1 MLAAL
6 LSSSLGQV
14 LRLARIFA
22 WIAVAALILVAAL
35 VALPGLV
42 DTQAYK
48 PRLAAILSSASG
60 RTVSLGGPMSFEL
73 LPQPVLVV
81 GDVRVDSAP
90 GAAAQPLLEARRL
103 AVRLSW
109 QALLQGRLEI
119 VRIVLDQPRLALEPG
134 ADGRPNW
141 WFPVLEAAGGEQ
153 PPLLPLTLDRV
164 EIRGGR
170 LVNAIGLVGQ
180 PIEAHAIDLVATLD
194 AARGRTKIEGAAIFN
209 DLPATFT
216 LGLDTAGAAGPPVD
230 FAVGLPGGRMTF
242 KGRPGRRT
250 DDDPL
255 RGHFAVEAAFLPE
268 FVESV
273 ALVLGRAPIRVNEA
287 VLRRIEASGDVVLD
301 SRRLAIDAL
310 SLTTEGERI
319 AGSLQIAA
327 DDAVA
332 VSGRLSAATFD
343 ADRWLE
349 RLRDRPLLVP
359 SSRSPG
365 AASAAAMPPFRLELT
380 VEAGAVRYRRDIV
393 RDLVVAFRVEDDAFH
408 LKEARAILP
417 GDFRL
422 HRRVGFEGDETHP
435 GYDGVIEVNALHLR
449 QTLKWIGIDIA
460 GVPADRL
467 QTLRLNG
474 RTRPVKGVV
483 HVADAAFSLDD
494 QAGTVTADIALAIPT
509 VIRARLQM
517 PQLDLDAYR
526 LTAEAL
532 GGLIPPAPAPAPSG
546 GASGEIE
553 PPLIDIT
560 ATLDQVIYRGEP
572 ARQADAHA
580 EIRGNRLGLRH
591 VGVGALLGAQLEIA
605 GSVED
610 FGTTPRFDLTW
621 RGVLPDTD
629 RMLDYAG
636 LPRFT
641 HGSIGAARLA
651 GRSVGT
657 LREARL
663 SGFSLDML
671 GTTITASGDVAFG
684 DELRFD
690 FHQWSLDTPDI
701 GRLVAVAVGSPHR
714 PMAEVRASG
723 AFRGDAREASFRGD
737 LAIDGMAL
745 SGELS
750 STLDARPRIAASLR
764 APMELRLDRWLPAA
778 PASGAAAAVHAWA
791 IRPAPERATS
801 WPSALKSF
809 DGAISLTAP
818 AVAWGPYTMSG
829 VELTARLQNALLG
842 IEQLSGTFEGAAVSL
857 SGTIDARR
865 SPVALSLGG
874 SLRDINVPRA
884 IAIAHTANDFGSDD
898 LAVAI
903 EGRLSLL
910 DLALRAEGETLE
922 AVLLSASGGGRSEGE
937 VKPVVTRGSLSLAT
951 FAAGIGSLFSTQM
964 GFASA
969 VIDNFIDRWVAT
981 RGVIEIGDGVI
992 TLREHTLH
1000 TPGATAYVTSHI
1012 DTRNG
1017 TLDTLINLDSGRPGT
1032 IDYSMSLRGPLRAPT
1047 LGVEPNRGR

>member
-1 MLAAL
+1 MPAAL
-6 LSSSLGQV
+6 LSWSLGQV

-22 WIAVAALILVAAL
+22 WIAVASLLLIAALI
-35 VALPGLV
+35 ALPGLV

-48 PRLAAILSSASG
+48 PRLAAILSSAG
-60 RTVSLGGPMSFEL
+60 GHAVSLDGPLSFEL
-73 LPQPVLVV
+73 LPQPILVV
-81 GDVRVDSAP
+81 RDVRVDNVP
-90 GAAAQPLLEARRL
+90 GAATPTLLAARRL

-109 QALLQGRLEI
+109 QALLQGRIEI
-119 VRIVLDQPRLALEPG
+119 VSVVLDQPRLALEPG
-134 ADGRPNW
+134 TDGRTNW
-141 WFPVLEAAGGEQ
+141 WFPVLESAGGEQ
-153 PPLLPLTLDRV
+153 PPLLPVTLDRV

-170 LVNAIGLVGQ
+170 LLNATGLVGQ

-194 AARGRTKIEGAAIFN
+194 AARGRAKIEGAAIFN
-209 DLPATFT
+209 GLPATFA

-242 KGRPGRRT
+242 RGWPGRRT

-255 RGHFAVEAAFLPE
+255 RGHLAVDAAFLPE
-268 FVESV
+268 FVES
-273 ALVLGRAPIRVNEA
+273 ASLVLGRAPIRVNEA
-287 VLRRIEASGDVVLD
+287 VLRRVEASGDVLLD
-301 SRRLAIDAL
+301 SRRLTIDAL
-310 SLTTEGERI
+310 SLVTEGERI
-319 AGSLQIAA
+319 GGALRISA
-327 DDAVA
+327 DDALA
-332 VSGRLSAATFD
+332 VSGRLSAASFD

-365 AASAAAMPPFRLELT
+365 AAPVAEMPALRLQLA

-393 RDLVVAFRVEDDAFH
+393 RDLAVTFGVEGDTFH
-408 LKEARAILP
+408 LKEARAVLP

-449 QTLKWIGIDIA
+449 ETLKWIGIDIA

-483 HVADAAFSLDD
+483 HVADATFSLDD

-509 VIRARLQM
+509 VIGARLHLS
-517 PQLDLDAYR
+517 QLNLDAYR
-526 LTAEAL
+526 LTSEAL
-532 GGLIPPAPAPAPSG
+532 SGLIPSAPAPSES
-546 GASGEIE
+546 GAGEIE
-553 PPLIDIT
+553 PPLIDIS

-572 ARQADAHA
+572 ARQVDAHV
-580 EIRGNRLGLRH
+580 EIRGNRLSLRH

-605 GSVED
+605 GSVDD
-610 FGTTPRFDLTW
+610 FGTTPRYDLTW

-651 GRSVGT
+651 GRAEGT

-671 GTTITASGDVAFG
+671 GTTITASGEVAFG

-690 FHQWSLDTPDI
+690 FHQWSLATPDI
-701 GRLVAVAVGSPHR
+701 GQLVAVAVGSPHQ
-714 PMAEVRASG
+714 PMADVQASG
-723 AFRGDAREASFRGD
+723 AFRGDARQASFRGD
-737 LAIDGMAL
+737 LSIGGMAL
-745 SGELS
+745 SGDLS

-764 APMELRLDRWLPAA
+764 ARQELRLDRWLPPA
-778 PASGAAAAVHAWA
+778 PTSGAAQAAHAWA
-791 IRPAPERATS
+791 TRRAPGHATA
-801 WPSALKSF
+801 WPSALKGF
-809 DGAISLTAP
+809 DGKLSLTAP

-829 VELTARLQNALLG
+829 VELAARLQSGLLD
-842 IEQLSGTFEGAAVSL
+842 IDRLSGTLEGAALSL
-857 SGTIDARR
+857 SGAVDAQR
-865 SPVALSLGG
+865 SPVALSFGG

-903 EGRLSLL
+903 EGRLSLE
-910 DLALRAEGETLE
+910 DLALRAEGETFE
-922 AVLLSASGGGRSEGE
+922 AVLLSVSGGGRSEGE

-951 FAAGIGSLFSTQM
+951 FATSIGSLFSTEM

-969 VIDNFIDRWVAT
+969 VIDNFVDRWVAT
-981 RGVIEIGDGVI
+981 SGAIEIGDGVI

-1000 TPGATAYVTSHI
+1000 TPGATAYITSHI

-1017 TLDTLINLDSGRPGT
+1017 TLDTLINLDSGRTGT
-1032 IDYSMSLRGPLRAPT
+1032 VDYSMSLRGPLRSPT
-1047 LGVEPNRGR
+1047 LEAEPNRGR